1 MDTSTIEFHFFLV
14 AFVEMALLTA
24 IIATIRTKKKLSQKR
39 FRVLISIEVFM
50 FWLFGTLLMAIG
62 LTLWISTDL

>member
-62 LTLWISTDL
+62 LTLWISTGL

>member
-14 AFVEMALLTA
+14 AFAEMALLTA

>member
-1 MDTSTIEFHFFLV
+1 MDTSTIEFHFLLV

-24 IIATIRTKKKLSQKR
+24 IIATTRTKKKLSRKR

-50 FWLFGTLLMAIG
+50 FWLLGTLLMAIG

>member
-1 MDTSTIEFHFFLV
+1 MDTSTIEFHFFFV

-24 IIATIRTKKKLSQKR
+24 IIATIRTKKKLSRKR

-50 FWLFGTLLMAIG
+50 FWLLGTLLMAIG
-62 LTLWISTDL
+62 LTLWISTDM